1 MVRAH
6 GFVRGRVQG
15 VWFRES
21 TRQRATELGLAG
33 WVRNLHDGRVEVVF
47 VGPVEAVQQ
56 ACAFV
61 EIGPPQARVEGIEG
75 FQIKPADEAAS
86 DPKREFV
93 VR

>member
-1 MVRAH
+1 
-6 GFVRGRVQG
+6 
-15 VWFRES
+15 
-21 TRQRATELGLAG
+21 
-33 WVRNLHDGRVEVVF
+33 VEVVF